1 MSKTIIKGAEVKDS
15 SLSHKSKT
23 IKCSICGQR
32 INIDESHNA
41 QPINNGYCCN
51 HCNSAYVIPARFAE
65 MADRF
70 NKNKESKGVA

>member
-1 MSKTIIKGAEVKDS
+1 MCKNKNNGAEVKNS

-32 INIDESHNA
+32 INIYESNNA

-51 HCNSAYVIPARFAE
+51 HCNSTYVIPARFAE
-65 MADRF
+65 MKEWF
-70 NKNKESKGVA
+70 SKIKESKGVA